1 MPKILRLQ
9 TFGGIV
15 NVQFNDEETGVI
27 LKRAYSRN
35 PGTLNISYT
44 TDEINASFFLGL
56 QIEQDA
62 YTVEFRFLEIDGVS
76 FAGASIDTVA
86 TALGVVFNDA
96 GGSGVTILSTAT
108 LNPTAINVTAPQ
120 NIDVFYIL
128 NPNSPIN
135 NEIQVEVD
143 QAMVSKETFIVA
155 DMRRPGFDPSEIVT
169 ITSDNG
175 YPFIVMQPGTGVSF
189 VGRVEITTRAVRVTK
204 VEQYDDSY
212 PNNCYLVYFMGN

>member
-44 TDEINASFFLGL
+44 VDEANASFFLGL

-62 YTVEFRFLEIDGVS
+62 YTVQFSFFEIDGVS

-86 TALGVVFNDA
+86 AALGVVFNDA

>member
-1 MPKILRLQ
+1 MPKRLRLQ

-44 TDEINASFFLGL
+44 ADEVNASFFFGL

-86 TALGVVFNDA
+86 AALGVVFNDA

-155 DMRRPGFDPSEIVT
+155 DMRRPGFDPSETVT

-175 YPFIVMQPGTGVSF
+175 YPFIVMQPGAGVSF
-189 VGRVEITTRAVRVTK
+189 VGRVEITTRAVRITK
-204 VEQYDDSY
+204 SEQYDDAY